1 MTYKGHTENGVI
13 VLDDPVSLKNGL
25 KVAVEVLEDSK
36 PANPSMPLRGT
47 EYHFE
52 EPFAPIDTDWESNQ
66 CS

>member
-36 PANPSMPLRGT
+36 AANPSMPLRGT

-52 EPFAPIDTDWESNQ
+52 EPFKPIQ
-66 CS
+66 A